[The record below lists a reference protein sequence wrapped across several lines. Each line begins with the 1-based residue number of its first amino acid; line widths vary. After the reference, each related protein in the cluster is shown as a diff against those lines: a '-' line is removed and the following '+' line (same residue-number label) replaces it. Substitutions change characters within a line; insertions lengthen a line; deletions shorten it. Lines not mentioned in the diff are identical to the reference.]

1 MTKII
6 QLYTFVIIF
15 LRKFVQNLTLKLE
28 IHSLS
33 QLSET
38 NLSKTKFLLTSFQLI
53 PTKFLVY
60 SNFHNFLL
68 STNSINIFTTST
80 TSRKPGFHK
89 GAMQVGCSPL

>member
-15 LRKFVQNLTLKLE
+15 LRKLVQNLTLKLV
-28 IHSLS
+28 IDSLS

-53 PTKFLVY
+53 PTNFLVC
-60 SNFHNFLL
+60 SNFHNFFL
-68 STNSINIFTTST
+68 STKAIKSFTT
-80 TSRKPGFHK
+80 
-89 GAMQVGCSPL
+89 